1 MKKHIPNIF
10 TCLNLFC
17 GCIAVIMIFR
27 YKPQNDPTNDLHY
40 LEWAAYLVFLA
51 AFFDF
56 LDGFSARAL
65 KVHSDMGLQLDS
77 LADVITFGFVPGA
90 IVYQLLRMSDPSL
103 IYANENFLR
112 IFQFFP
118 FIITVFSA
126 YRLAKFNI
134 DERQT
139 ESFIGLPTPANTLL
153 IVALPLILQHD
164 TFHLTGLIRNPYF
177 IIILSVVMSYLLIA
191 EIPLFSLKFKNFTWK
206 QNRYQYIL
214 LASSVILLS
223 VFFYVAIPLII
234 LLYVFLAIIRNMEI
248 AKRKRSNTQPIK
260 NKI

>member
-1 MKKHIPNIF
+1 MKKYIPNIF
-10 TCLNLFC
+10 TCMNLFC

-27 YKPQNDPTNDLHY
+27 YHPNNDPDNDLHF
-40 LEWAAYLVFLA
+40 LERAAYLVFLA

-56 LDGFSARAL
+56 LDGLFARIL

-77 LADVITFGFVPGA
+77 LADMVTFGFVPGA
-90 IVYQLLRMSDPSL
+90 IMYQLLKMSDPSL

-118 FIITVFSA
+118 FIITIFSA
-126 YRLAKFNI
+126 LRLAKFNI

-139 ESFIGLPTPANTLL
+139 DSFIGLPTPANTLL

-177 IIILSVVMSYLLIA
+177 IVILSVLMSYLLVA
-191 EIPLFSLKFKNFTWK
+191 EIPLFSLKFKNFGWK
-206 QNRYQYIL
+206 QNRYQYVL
-214 LASSVILLS
+214 LTSAIILLS
-223 VFFYVAIPLII
+223 VFFFVAIPLII
-234 LLYVFLAIIRNMEI
+234 FFYVFLSILKNIET
-248 AKRKRSNTQPIK
+248 AKRKRSTL
-260 NKI
+260 